1 MRPVYRDYY
10 QSPGTREVCH
20 DVKGGSG
27 LKAQKEAM
35 YTIASA
41 FIRSGLIQ
49 EGDILIPA
57 PQHTG
62 SATYMR
68 EIAEMV
74 AYSIK
79 CRVCDILIR
88 NDTAMLYGM
97 SAEDKKKSLQMCLAS
112 DVPVSGRKFFIDN
125 VIATGTTYR
134 AAKSLIGNDLNA
146 LTYAVVINKEEK
158 LCLKSLTARQSC
170 LM

>member
-10 QSPGTREVCH
+10 LSPRTRKTCH

-88 NDTAMLYGM
+88 NDTTMLYGM
-97 SAEDKKKSLQMCLAS
+97 SAEDKKKSLQMHLAS
-112 DVPVSGRKFFIDN
+112 DVPEAGGRKFFIDN

-134 AAKSLIGNDLNA
+134 AAKSLIGDDLNA
-146 LTYAVVINKEEK
+146 LTYAVVHK
-158 LCLKSLTARQSC
+158 
-170 LM
+170 